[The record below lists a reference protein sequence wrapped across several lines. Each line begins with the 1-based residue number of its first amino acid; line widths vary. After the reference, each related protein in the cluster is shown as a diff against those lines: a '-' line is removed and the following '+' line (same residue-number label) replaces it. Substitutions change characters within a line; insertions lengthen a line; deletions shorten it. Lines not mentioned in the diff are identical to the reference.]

1 MKRAGW
7 IRELEWGDALFV
19 LGLGL
24 LLVGLRMLS
33 PALPWIA
40 GGLGLIGF
48 ELLRTWRGRVG

>member
-1 MKRAGW
+1 MKPVAW
-7 IRELEWGDALFV
+7 IRELSWGDLVFV

-24 LLVGLRMLS
+24 LLNGLRLVS

-48 ELLRTWRGRVG
+48 ELLRTWRGRIG